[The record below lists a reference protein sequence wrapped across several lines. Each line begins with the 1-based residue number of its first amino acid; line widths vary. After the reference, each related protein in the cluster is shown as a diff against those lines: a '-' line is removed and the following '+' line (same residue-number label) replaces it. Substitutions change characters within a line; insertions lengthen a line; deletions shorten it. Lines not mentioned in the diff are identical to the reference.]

1 MYDRVVDVPR
11 LMGSL
16 PEGGPAPEVV
26 ADVQVVLRQRYGM
39 EFDRIGLA
47 LYRDGRQVWAFDF
60 PEAVVEVVSDTEI
73 VYTSAQPLGPLHG
86 LTVVAAFPH
95 GLVSFPGPLA
105 RLARFVAANSAR
117 GTTSNSRWS
126 SGAGPDTRPPSRC
139 SS

>member
-47 LYRDGRQVWAFDF
+47 LYRDGRDSVAWHGDQVARELPQAYVATVSLGRERRIPTAARCVPAARPTARHAFGDGGEQRSIRERTC
-60 PEAVVEVVSDTEI
+60 PA
-73 VYTSAQPLGPLHG
+73 
-86 LTVVAAFPH
+86 
-95 GLVSFPGPLA
+95 
-105 RLARFVAANSAR
+105 
-117 GTTSNSRWS
+117 
-126 SGAGPDTRPPSRC
+126 
-139 SS
+139 